1 MRKLRLG
8 AVVFVIS
15 LVALPGLAM
24 AKHTQDATGRA
35 NLHPLPL
42 SQPEDN
48 GVVPGSLSGVRGTFT
63 FVDDGNNSITISGEA
78 WGLDPDGTY
87 VSLIYDNGSVPG
99 GFFAFGAQ
107 GATKG
112 ACDPTSEDLE
122 GMMLVGNPNVEDPP
136 NIFWTV
142 DGDGHGTINATNL
155 LDEEQ
160 FPGPFTT
167 STYVSLDDFDTI
179 SIRQLELDFAVV
191 ACGQVATHPAK

>member
-1 MRKLRLG
+1 MRRFRLLTVML
-8 AVVFVIS
+8 AVGLI
-15 LVALPGLAM
+15 VALPAVSYAGHLG
-24 AKHTQDATGRA
+24 TATGQA
-35 NLHPLPL
+35 NLHPV
-42 SQPEDN
+42 
-48 GVVPGSLSGVRGTFT
+48 GASGVKGNFT
-63 FVDDGNNSITISGEA
+63 FVDNGSTITMSGSA
-78 WGLDPDGTY
+78 RGLIPGDTY